1 MTALDLAV
9 IVLVLLIVT
18 VVGAY
23 LQGRQR
29 P

>member
-1 MTALDLAV
+1 MTPTSLAV
-9 IVLVLLIVT
+9 VVLVLLIVT